1 MGKAPTKEGD
11 LGVSDRE
18 EIWGD
23 RKRSPYT
30 GQPGKNKK
38 RRNNGASERKWKHP
52 QKGPPSSSKKDP
64 QSFPHGDGDD
74 AKRTPSI
81 VGLNVCLPASPSSI
95 LDRMVGGGCRL
106 GAVASNHLLYAISHL
121 VDLAM
126 DSGGKRLRSRLNP
139 SLRDNRKSF
148 EITKDEMR
156 CYINRVS
163 VAASAG
169 PKTTTLMKLLEDLGY
184 VRKLKGGSNIPPCRG
199 TTYAFTCK
207 RFVKCELELKRSYVE
222 KCERKLQNLKAK
234 RDTHPLVEIFR
245 SNVRSYSLSDAD
257 LELLALHTS
266 YDEDGVDDEA
276 GEDGTK
282 YYFDQYV
289 ALKNWDG
296 DTVKAKRGSYYS
308 VYSTIPGCFRVRR
321 RDKDGVHLALVDVSS
336 AFCVFLYKLF
346 QGEIEWEKD
355 RGDFVEKDLRELR
368 AFGDD
373 IEHRSVYEKFGKT
386 GFLSL
391 MNASEE
397 IGHIGETAE
406 KFAAEYPLL
415 ARRLRRMKKRNKQK
429 LYHLLLKE
437 QTKVMEKATLQC
449 RERGFDAMI
458 LGDELDVPEHE
469 AYRVKDLLLA
479 LLHEETGLSAS
490 VKISFKSADGVRS
503 ERFKFADNNPVM
515 MPIYPAAPI
524 DEAIVERAAELFVIV
539 RISAKRDG
547 QRFWV
552 SEDKAIAAA
561 HLFSNVVSNRLGTDA
576 CPRIV
581 CDEKHAA

>member
-1 MGKAPTKEGD
+1 MRKAPTKEGD

-81 VGLNVCLPASPSSI
+81 VGLNVFLPASPSSI

-139 SLRDNRKSF
+139 SLRDHPKSF
-148 EITKDEMR
+148 EVTKDEMR

-169 PKTTTLMKLLEDLGY
+169 HKTTTLMKLLEDLGY

>member
-23 RKRSPYT
+23 RKRNPYT

-64 QSFPHGDGDD
+64 QSFPHGEGDD

-139 SLRDNRKSF
+139 SLRDHPKSF
-148 EITKDEMR
+148 EVTKDEMR

-373 IEHRSVYEKFGKT
+373 IEHRRVYEKFGKT

-524 DEAIVERAAELFVIV
+524 DEAIVERAAELFAIV

>member
-1 MGKAPTKEGD
+1 MSESEGT
-11 LGVSDRE
+11 R
-18 EIWGD
+18 GD
-23 RKRSPYT
+23 SRRSPYI
-30 GQPGKNKK
+30 GEPGKNKK
-38 RRNNGASERKWKHP
+38 RRNKGASKRKWEHP
-52 QKGPPSSSKKDP
+52 QKGPSQLSKKDP
-64 QSFPHGDGDD
+64 QSLQKGEQDD
-74 AKRTPSI
+74 AKGTPSI
-81 VGLNVCLPASPSSI
+81 VRRNVCLPASPSSL

-106 GAVASNHLLYAISHL
+106 GAVASNHLLYAVSHL

-139 SLRDNRKSF
+139 SLRDHPKSF
-148 EITKDEMR
+148 EVTKDEMR

-163 VAASAG
+163 VVASAG

-207 RFVKCELELKRSYVE
+207 RFVKCEMELKRSYVE
-222 KCERKLQNLKAK
+222 KCERKLQNLKIK
-234 RDTHPLVEIFR
+234 RDAHPLVEIFR
-245 SNVRSYSLSDAD
+245 SNVRAYSLSEED

-266 YDEDGVDDEA
+266 YDEEGVEDEA
-276 GEDGTK
+276 GKDGTK

-308 VYSTIPGCFRVRR
+308 VYSTIPSCFRVRR
-321 RDKDGVHLALVDVSS
+321 RDKDGVYLALVDISS

-373 IEHRSVYEKFGKT
+373 IEHRRVYEKFGKK

-391 MNASEE
+391 MNASEG

-449 RERGFDAMI
+449 REWGFDTMI

-479 LLHEETGLSAS
+479 LIHEETGLHAWM
-490 VKISFKSADGVRS
+490 KISFRSADGLRS
-503 ERFKFADNNPVM
+503 ERFKFANNNPAM
-515 MPIYPAAPI
+515 MPIYPAVPI
-524 DEAIVERAAELFVIV
+524 EETIVERASELFAIV
-539 RISAKRDG
+539 RIPAKRDG

-552 SEDKAIAAA
+552 PEDKAVVAA
-561 HLFSNVVSNRLGTDA
+561 HLFSNVVSNRLGMDA

-581 CDEKHAA
+581 CDKKYAA